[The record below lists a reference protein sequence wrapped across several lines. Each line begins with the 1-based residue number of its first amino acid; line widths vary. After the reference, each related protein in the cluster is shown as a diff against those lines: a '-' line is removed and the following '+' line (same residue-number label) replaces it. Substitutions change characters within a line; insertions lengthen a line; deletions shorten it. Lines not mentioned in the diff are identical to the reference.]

1 MYTDRLKRLQH
12 LETDVHSV
20 NPPQDFLIV
29 GTIASSKKR
38 CGLGLFSG
46 SKTLILA
53 AACASSCRI
62 HTGVP
67 AYRLLYIRLAHI
79 NGENTLSRINILPI
93 NKAALI
99 IGIQTGCSVLN
110 TNPDSDPIKEP
121 PMTSLFDPIRM
132 GDLELANRII
142 MSPLTR
148 CRAPGRVPNALMA
161 EYYVQRATAGL
172 IISEATAVT
181 PMGVGYPDTPG
192 IWSDEQVEGWK
203 QVTDAVHQAG
213 GKIVCQLW
221 HVGRISHPSYLNG
234 ELPVSASAVKPAG
247 HVSLIRPI
255 TEFVTPRA
263 LETDEIPAVIE
274 AYRKGAENALKAG
287 FDGVELHG
295 ANGYLPE
302 QFLHSSTNLRS
313 DQYGGSLENRARFML
328 EATDALISV
337 WGASRVG
344 IHLSPRGDA
353 HDMGDANPAV
363 TYGYLMQQ
371 FSQRGI
377 AFVFTREHFN
387 EPALTPELKKQ
398 FSGAFIANM
407 MMSGEQAEQLVA
419 DGVVDAVAWGKAFIS
434 TPDLVARLQQKAAWN
449 EWDMS
454 TFYASGPVGYTDYPV
469 PG

>member
-1 MYTDRLKRLQH
+1 M
-12 LETDVHSV
+12 
-20 NPPQDFLIV
+20 P
-29 GTIASSKKR
+29 
-38 CGLGLFSG
+38 
-46 SKTLILA
+46 
-53 AACASSCRI
+53 
-62 HTGVP
+62 
-67 AYRLLYIRLAHI
+67 
-79 NGENTLSRINILPI
+79 
-93 NKAALI
+93 
-99 IGIQTGCSVLN
+99 
-110 TNPDSDPIKEP
+110 
-121 PMTSLFDPIRM
+121 SLFDPLTM
-132 GDLELANRII
+132 GELQLSNRVI

-148 CRAPGRVPNALMA
+148 CRAEGRIPNALMA
-161 EYYVQRATAGL
+161 EYYAQRASAGL

-203 QVTDAVHQAG
+203 QVTAAVHQAG

-234 ELPVSASAVKPAG
+234 ERPVSASAIQPAG

-263 LETDEIPAVIE
+263 LETSEIPAIIE
-274 AYRKGAENALKAG
+274 AYRVGAENARKAG

-302 QFLHSSTNLRS
+302 QFLHSSTNQRS

-337 WGASRVG
+337 WGAGRVG
-344 IHLSPRGDA
+344 VHLSPRGDA
-353 HDMGDANPAV
+353 HDMGDANPAE

-387 EPALTPELKKQ
+387 EPALTPALKQQ

-407 MMSGEQAEQLVA
+407 AMTAEQAEQLVTE
-419 DGVVDAVAWGKAFIS
+419 GVVDAVAWGKAFIS
-434 TPDLVARLQQKAAWN
+434 TPDLVARLQGKQAWN

-454 TFYASGPVGYTDYPV
+454 TFYGSGAKGYTDYPALI
-469 PG
+469 